1 MTRHLRTALFAYP
14 GKAAFGRVIPKAKLY
29 EHGTVGTRL
38 KGLFAEQVEQVVWQY
53 KLAPETTNLAAS
65 YGVPEI
71 QIFSVR
77 LRTSELHHDILRGI
91 DKAIP
96 FPLLFELHYGDRL
109 QVVACYKRPS
119 EAEAS
124 RWVCSDYFATDW
136 IAAESPRAALPVA
149 LNLGGLYE
157 QLLHALIPLAHRP
170 KESLS
175 DLVERVSKVLMLRK
189 KMDKAA
195 SRLAMEK
202 QFNRKVEINAQF
214 RSLKSDLDELN
225 ISDERLKESKLE

>member
-1 MTRHLRTALFAYP
+1 MTRHVRTALFAYP
-14 GKAAFGRVIPKAKLY
+14 GKAAFGRVVPKAKLY

-38 KGLFAEQVEQVVWQY
+38 KGLFAEQVEQIVWQY
-53 KLAPETTNLAAS
+53 KLAPETTNLSAS
-65 YGVPEI
+65 PGAPEI
-71 QIFSVR
+71 QVFSVR
-77 LRTSELHHDILRGI
+77 LRASQLHHDILRCI
-91 DKAIP
+91 DRAIP
-96 FPLLFELHYGDRL
+96 FPLLFELHYEDRL

-119 EAEAS
+119 ETEAS

-157 QLLHALIPLAHRP
+157 QLLHAVIPLTHRP

-175 DLVERVSKVLMLRK
+175 DLVERVSKVRMLRK
-189 KMDKAA
+189 EMDKTV

-214 RSLKSDLDELN
+214 RSLKNDLDELSA
-225 ISDERLKESKLE
+225 SDERSRESKLE

>member
-1 MTRHLRTALFAYP
+1 MTRQVRTALFAYP
-14 GKAAFGRVIPKAKLY
+14 GKAAFGRVVPKAKLY

-53 KLAPETTNLAAS
+53 KLAPETTNLPAS
-65 YGVPEI
+65 PGVPEI
-71 QIFSVR
+71 QVFSVR
-77 LRTSELHHDILRGI
+77 LRASELHHDILRCI

-96 FPLLFELHYGDRL
+96 FPLLFELHYEDRL

-124 RWVCSDYFATDW
+124 RWVCSDYFATEW

-157 QLLHALIPLAHRP
+157 QLLQALIPLVRRP
-170 KESLS
+170 KESLF
-175 DLVERVSKVLMLRK
+175 DLVERVTKVRALRK
-189 KMDKAA
+189 EMDKVV
-195 SRLAMEK
+195 SQLATER
-202 QFNRKVEINAQF
+202 QFNRRVEINAVA
-214 RSLKSDLDELN
+214 RKLKSDLELL
-225 ISDERLKESKLE
+225 RGSK

>member
-1 MTRHLRTALFAYP
+1 MTRHVRTALFAYP
-14 GKAAFGRVIPKAKLY
+14 GKAAFGRIVPKAKLY
-29 EHGTVGTRL
+29 EHGKVGARI
-38 KGLFAEQVEQVVWQY
+38 KGLFAEQVEQIVWQY
-53 KLAPETTNLAAS
+53 KLAPETTNLPAS
-65 YGVPEI
+65 PGAPEI

-77 LRTSELHHDILRGI
+77 LRAPELHHDILRCI
-91 DKAIP
+91 DKAIS
-96 FPLLFELHYGDRL
+96 FPLLFELHYEDRL

-119 EAEAS
+119 EAEAN

-175 DLVERVSKVLMLRK
+175 DLVERASKVRMLRK
-189 KMDKAA
+189 EMDKAV
-195 SRLAMEK
+195 SQLATEK
-202 QFNRKVEINAQF
+202 QFNRKVELNAVA
-214 RSLKSDLDELN
+214 RKLKSDLELL
-225 ISDERLKESKLE
+225 RGSK